1 MRPRARPPR
10 GPDHSRTASRSA
22 RMAAASGEQAY
33 SDSILASAWAG
44 FRTTLRL
51 LAYNRVGF
59 AGFLVVAAMMLI
71 SYAGPLVIAL
81 DTKTKIDRIYSTPT
95 LEHPLGTDHQGRDI
109 WSQIVNGG
117 KDVIYVA
124 FLAALISTVI
134 AVVFGTLSG
143 FIGGWVDSAIMSITD
158 IILTIP
164 QFPLLAV
171 LAAFISLNSL
181 TLLGVLMGLLNWP
194 TLLRALRAQAL
205 SLKQRDF
212 IEAARALD
220 LGVWHIVL
228 REMVPNMMPY
238 IVVSFALGMTFAV
251 YQQAGLVFLGLV
263 PISAGNWSVMIQLA
277 WVRGAIFYKDS
288 VWYIMAPIVAI
299 AILQLSIISM
309 TRSLELVFNPR
320 LRASE

>member
-1 MRPRARPPR
+1 
-10 GPDHSRTASRSA
+10 
-22 RMAAASGEQAY
+22 MAADLMGSEQTDNLLL
-33 SDSILASAWAG
+33 SLWKG
-44 FRTTLRL
+44 TLTFFRL

-59 AGFLVVAAMMLI
+59 IGFLVVVFMILL
-71 SYAGPLVIAL
+71 SYVGPLFIEL
-81 DTKTKIDRIYSTPT
+81 DTKTKIDRIFITPT
-95 LEHPLGTDHQGRDI
+95 AEHILGTDHQGRDT

-124 FLAALISTVI
+124 FTAALISTVI
-134 AVVFGTLSG
+134 AVTFGTLSG
-143 FIGGWVDSAIMSITD
+143 FIGGWVDNTIMSITD

-181 TLLGVLMGLLNWP
+181 TFLGILMGLLSWP
-194 TLLRALRAQAL
+194 VLLRAIRSQAL

-220 LGVWHIVL
+220 LGIWHIVL

-238 IVVSFALGMTFAV
+238 IVVSFALAMTFAV

-288 VWYIMAPIVAI
+288 VWYIMSPIIAI
-299 AILQLSIISM
+299 AILQLAIISM

-320 LRASE
+320 LRSSE

>member
-1 MRPRARPPR
+1 
-10 GPDHSRTASRSA
+10 
-22 RMAAASGEQAY
+22 MAAHEMEGEQNE
-33 SDSILASAWAG
+33 SILVSAWKG
-44 FRTTLRL
+44 FRTFVRL
-51 LAYNRVGF
+51 LSYNRVGF
-59 AGFLVVAAMMLI
+59 IGFLVVIFMVLL
-71 SYAGPLVIAL
+71 SYAGPLIIEL
-81 DTKTKIDRIYSTPT
+81 DTKTKIDKIYITPT

-124 FLAALISTVI
+124 FLAALISTTI
-134 AVVFGTLSG
+134 AVVFGTMSG
-143 FIGGWVDSAIMSITD
+143 YIGGWVDSAIMSVTD

-181 TLLGVLMGLLNWP
+181 TFLGILMGLLNWP

-288 VWYIMAPIVAI
+288 VWYIMAPIIAI
-299 AILQLSIISM
+299 AILQLAIISM

-320 LRASE
+320 LRANE

>member
-1 MRPRARPPR
+1 M
-10 GPDHSRTASRSA
+10 TAHE
-22 RMAAASGEQAY
+22 MEGEQH
-33 SDSILASAWAG
+33 DSILVSAWKG
-44 FRTTLRL
+44 FRTFVRL
-51 LAYNRVGF
+51 LSYNRVGF
-59 AGFLVVAAMMLI
+59 IGFLVVVFMVLL
-71 SYAGPLVIAL
+71 SYAGPLIIEL
-81 DTKTKIDRIYSTPT
+81 DTKTKIDKIYITPT
-95 LEHPLGTDHQGRDI
+95 MEHPLGTDHQGRDI

-124 FLAALISTVI
+124 FLAALISTSI
-134 AVVFGTLSG
+134 AVVFGTMSG
-143 FIGGWVDSAIMSITD
+143 FIGGWVDSAIMSVTD

-181 TLLGVLMGLLNWP
+181 TFLGILMGLLNWP

-220 LGVWHIVL
+220 LGIWHIVL

-299 AILQLSIISM
+299 AILQLAIISM

>member
-1 MRPRARPPR
+1 M
-10 GPDHSRTASRSA
+10 TAHE
-22 RMAAASGEQAY
+22 MEGEQH
-33 SDSILASAWAG
+33 DSILVSAWKG
-44 FRTTLRL
+44 FRTFVRL
-51 LAYNRVGF
+51 LSYNRVGF
-59 AGFLVVAAMMLI
+59 IGFLVVVFMVLL
-71 SYAGPLVIAL
+71 SYAGPLIIEL
-81 DTKTKIDRIYSTPT
+81 DTKTKIDKIYITPT
-95 LEHPLGTDHQGRDI
+95 VEHPLGTDHQGRDI

-124 FLAALISTVI
+124 FLAALISTTI
-134 AVVFGTLSG
+134 AVVFGTMSG
-143 FIGGWVDSAIMSITD
+143 YIGGWVDSAIMSVTD

-181 TLLGVLMGLLNWP
+181 TFLGILMGLLNWP

-220 LGVWHIVL
+220 LGVWHIVM

-288 VWYIMAPIVAI
+288 VWYIMAPIIAI
-299 AILQLSIISM
+299 AILQLAIISM

-320 LRASE
+320 LRANE

>member
-1 MRPRARPPR
+1 M
-10 GPDHSRTASRSA
+10 TAESINY
-22 RMAAASGEQAY
+22 EQG
-33 SDSILASAWAG
+33 DSLLNSAWKG
-44 FRTTLRL
+44 LRLSVRL
-51 LAYNRVGF
+51 LAYNKVGF
-59 AGFLVVAAMMLI
+59 IGFLVVVFMVLL
-71 SYAGPLVIAL
+71 SYAGPLLIEL
-81 DTKTKIDRIYSTPT
+81 DTKTKIDRIYITPT

-143 FIGGWVDSAIMSITD
+143 FIGGWVDSAVMSITD

-299 AILQLSIISM
+299 AILQLAIISM

>member
-1 MRPRARPPR
+1 
-10 GPDHSRTASRSA
+10 
-22 RMAAASGEQAY
+22 MAAHEMEGEQNE
-33 SDSILASAWAG
+33 SILVSAWKG
-44 FRTTLRL
+44 FRTFVRL
-51 LAYNRVGF
+51 LSYNRVGF
-59 AGFLVVAAMMLI
+59 IGFLVVIFMVLL
-71 SYAGPLVIAL
+71 SYAGPLLIEL
-81 DTKTKIDRIYSTPT
+81 DTKTKIDKIYITPT

-124 FLAALISTVI
+124 FLAALISTAI
-134 AVVFGTLSG
+134 AVVFGTMSG
-143 FIGGWVDSAIMSITD
+143 FIGGWVDSAIMSVTD

-181 TLLGVLMGLLNWP
+181 TILGILMGLLNWP

-251 YQQAGLVFLGLV
+251 YQQAGLVFLGLL

-288 VWYIMAPIVAI
+288 VWYIMAPIIAI
-299 AILQLSIISM
+299 AILQLAIISM

-320 LRASE
+320 LRANE

>member
-1 MRPRARPPR
+1 
-10 GPDHSRTASRSA
+10 
-22 RMAAASGEQAY
+22 MAAHEMEGEQNE
-33 SDSILASAWAG
+33 SILVSAWKG
-44 FRTTLRL
+44 FRTFVRL
-51 LAYNRVGF
+51 LSYNRVGF
-59 AGFLVVAAMMLI
+59 IGFLVVIFMVLL
-71 SYAGPLVIAL
+71 SYAGPLLIEL
-81 DTKTKIDRIYSTPT
+81 DTKTKIDKIYITPT

-124 FLAALISTVI
+124 FLAALISTTI
-134 AVVFGTLSG
+134 AVVFGTMSG
-143 FIGGWVDSAIMSITD
+143 FIGGWIDSAIMSVTD

-181 TLLGVLMGLLNWP
+181 TFLGILMGLLNWP

-288 VWYIMAPIVAI
+288 VWYIMAPIIAI
-299 AILQLSIISM
+299 AILQLAIISM

-320 LRASE
+320 LRANE

>member
-1 MRPRARPPR
+1 
-10 GPDHSRTASRSA
+10 
-22 RMAAASGEQAY
+22 MAAHEMEGEQNE
-33 SDSILASAWAG
+33 SILVSAWKG
-44 FRTTLRL
+44 FRTFVRL
-51 LAYNRVGF
+51 LSYNRVGF
-59 AGFLVVAAMMLI
+59 IGFLVVIFMVLL
-71 SYAGPLVIAL
+71 SYAGPLLIEL
-81 DTKTKIDRIYSTPT
+81 DTKTKIDKIYITPT

-124 FLAALISTVI
+124 FLAALISTTI
-134 AVVFGTLSG
+134 AVVFGTMSG
-143 FIGGWVDSAIMSITD
+143 FIGGWIDSAIMSVTD

-181 TLLGVLMGLLNWP
+181 TFLGILMGLLNWP

-288 VWYIMAPIVAI
+288 VWYIMAPIIAI
-299 AILQLSIISM
+299 AILQLAIISM

>member
-1 MRPRARPPR
+1 M
-10 GPDHSRTASRSA
+10 TAQVVEGQR
-22 RMAAASGEQAY
+22 
-33 SDSILASAWAG
+33 SDSILVSAWKG
-44 FRTTLRL
+44 FRTAVRL
-51 LAYNRVGF
+51 LSYNRVGF
-59 AGFLVVAAMMLI
+59 VGFLVVVFMVLL
-71 SYAGPLVIAL
+71 SYAGPFIVEL
-81 DTKTKIDRIYSTPT
+81 DTKTKIDRIYITPT

-143 FIGGWVDSAIMSITD
+143 FIGGWLDSAIMSVTD

-212 IEAARALD
+212 IEAAKALD
-220 LGVWHIVL
+220 LGVMHIVL

-263 PISAGNWSVMIQLA
+263 PITAGNWSVMIQLA

-299 AILQLSIISM
+299 AILQLAIISM

>member
-1 MRPRARPPR
+1 M
-10 GPDHSRTASRSA
+10 TAQVA
-22 RMAAASGEQAY
+22 DGQQT
-33 SDSILASAWAG
+33 DSILVSAWKG
-44 FRTTLRL
+44 FRTGVRL

-59 AGFLVVAAMMLI
+59 IGFLVVVFMVLL
-71 SYAGPLVIAL
+71 SYAGPLIIEL
-81 DTKTKIDRIYSTPT
+81 DTKTKIDRIYITPT

-143 FIGGWVDSAIMSITD
+143 FIGGWLDSAIMSVTD

-220 LGVWHIVL
+220 LGVMHIVL

-299 AILQLSIISM
+299 AILQLAIISM

>member
-1 MRPRARPPR
+1 
-10 GPDHSRTASRSA
+10 
-22 RMAAASGEQAY
+22 MAAHVMEGEK
-33 SDSILASAWAG
+33 SDNIFESVWKG
-44 FRTTLRL
+44 FRTGVRL
-51 LAYNRVGF
+51 LAYNKVGF
-59 AGFLVVAAMMLI
+59 AGFLVVVFVVLL
-71 SYAGPLVIAL
+71 SYVGPVFIEL
-81 DTKTKIDRIYSTPT
+81 DTKTKIDKIYITPT
-95 LEHPLGTDHQGRDI
+95 VEHPLGTDHQGRDI

-124 FLAALISTVI
+124 FLAALISTLI
-134 AVVFGTLSG
+134 AVVFGTMSG
-143 FIGGWVDSAIMSITD
+143 FIGGWVDSAVMSVTD

-181 TLLGVLMGLLNWP
+181 TFLGILMGLLNWP
-194 TLLRALRAQAL
+194 TLLRALRAQEL
-205 SLKQRDF
+205 SLKERDF

-299 AILQLSIISM
+299 AILQLAIISM

>member
-1 MRPRARPPR
+1 
-10 GPDHSRTASRSA
+10 
-22 RMAAASGEQAY
+22 MAAHEMEGEQNE
-33 SDSILASAWAG
+33 SILVSAWKG
-44 FRTTLRL
+44 FRTFVRL
-51 LAYNRVGF
+51 LSYNRVGF
-59 AGFLVVAAMMLI
+59 IGFLVVIFMVLL
-71 SYAGPLVIAL
+71 SYAGPLLIEL
-81 DTKTKIDRIYSTPT
+81 DTKTKIDKIYITPT

-124 FLAALISTVI
+124 FLAALISTAI
-134 AVVFGTLSG
+134 AVVFGTMSG
-143 FIGGWVDSAIMSITD
+143 FIGGWVDSAIMSVTD

-181 TLLGVLMGLLNWP
+181 TFLGILMGLLNWP

-299 AILQLSIISM
+299 AILQLAIISM

>member
-1 MRPRARPPR
+1 MCIR
-10 GPDHSRTASRSA
+10 
-22 RMAAASGEQAY
+22 
-33 SDSILASAWAG
+33 
-44 FRTTLRL
+44 
-51 LAYNRVGF
+51 
-59 AGFLVVAAMMLI
+59 
-71 SYAGPLVIAL
+71 
-81 DTKTKIDRIYSTPT
+81 DR
-95 LEHPLGTDHQGRDI
+95 
-109 WSQIVNGG
+109 
-117 KDVIYVA
+117 
-124 FLAALISTVI
+124 
-134 AVVFGTLSG
+134 
-143 FIGGWVDSAIMSITD
+143 DSAVMSITD

-299 AILQLSIISM
+299 AILQLAIISM

>member
-1 MRPRARPPR
+1 
-10 GPDHSRTASRSA
+10 
-22 RMAAASGEQAY
+22 MAAHVMEGEQN
-33 SDSILASAWAG
+33 DSILVSAWKG
-44 FRTTLRL
+44 FRTFVRL
-51 LAYNRVGF
+51 LSYNRVGF
-59 AGFLVVAAMMLI
+59 IGFLVVIFMVLL
-71 SYAGPLVIAL
+71 SYVGPVIIEL
-81 DTKTKIDRIYSTPT
+81 DTKTKIDKIYITPT

-134 AVVFGTLSG
+134 AVVFGTMSG
-143 FIGGWVDSAIMSITD
+143 YIGGWIDSAIMSVTD

-181 TLLGVLMGLLNWP
+181 TFLGILMGLLNWP

-220 LGVWHIVL
+220 LGVWHIVM

-288 VWYIMAPIVAI
+288 VWYIMAPIIAI
-299 AILQLSIISM
+299 AILQLAIISM

-320 LRASE
+320 LRANE

>member
-1 MRPRARPPR
+1 
-10 GPDHSRTASRSA
+10 
-22 RMAAASGEQAY
+22 MAAHEMEGEQNE
-33 SDSILASAWAG
+33 SILVSAWKG
-44 FRTTLRL
+44 FRTFVRL
-51 LAYNRVGF
+51 LSYNRVGF
-59 AGFLVVAAMMLI
+59 IGFLVVIFMVLL
-71 SYAGPLVIAL
+71 SYAGPLLIEL
-81 DTKTKIDRIYSTPT
+81 DTKTKIDKIYITPT

-124 FLAALISTVI
+124 FLAALISTTI
-134 AVVFGTLSG
+134 AVVFGTMSG
-143 FIGGWVDSAIMSITD
+143 FIGGWVDSAIMSVTD

-181 TLLGVLMGLLNWP
+181 TFLGILMGLLNWP

-288 VWYIMAPIVAI
+288 IWYIMAPIIAI
-299 AILQLSIISM
+299 AILQLAIISM

-320 LRASE
+320 LRANE

>member
-1 MRPRARPPR
+1 
-10 GPDHSRTASRSA
+10 
-22 RMAAASGEQAY
+22 MAAHEMEGEQN
-33 SDSILASAWAG
+33 DSILVSAWKG
-44 FRTTLRL
+44 FRTFVRL
-51 LAYNRVGF
+51 LSYNRVGF
-59 AGFLVVAAMMLI
+59 IGFLVVIFMVLL
-71 SYAGPLVIAL
+71 SYAGPLLIEL
-81 DTKTKIDRIYSTPT
+81 DTKTKIDKIYMTPT

-124 FLAALISTVI
+124 FLAALISTTI
-134 AVVFGTLSG
+134 AVVFGTMSG
-143 FIGGWVDSAIMSITD
+143 FIGGWVDSAIMSVTD

-181 TLLGVLMGLLNWP
+181 TFLGILMGLLNWP

-288 VWYIMAPIVAI
+288 VWYIMAPIIAI
-299 AILQLSIISM
+299 AILQLAIISM

-320 LRASE
+320 LRANE

>member
-1 MRPRARPPR
+1 
-10 GPDHSRTASRSA
+10 
-22 RMAAASGEQAY
+22 MAAHVMEGEQN
-33 SDSILASAWAG
+33 DSILVSAWKG
-44 FRTTLRL
+44 FRTFVRL
-51 LAYNRVGF
+51 LSYNRVGF
-59 AGFLVVAAMMLI
+59 IGFLVVVFMVLL
-71 SYAGPLVIAL
+71 SYAGPLIIEL
-81 DTKTKIDRIYSTPT
+81 DTKTKIDKIYITPT
-95 LEHPLGTDHQGRDI
+95 MEHPLGTDHQGRDI

-124 FLAALISTVI
+124 FLAALISTSI
-134 AVVFGTLSG
+134 AVVFGTMSG
-143 FIGGWVDSAIMSITD
+143 FIGGWVDSAIMSVTD

-181 TLLGVLMGLLNWP
+181 TFLGILMGLLNWP

-212 IEAARALD
+212 IEAAKALD
-220 LGVWHIVL
+220 LGIWHIVL

-299 AILQLSIISM
+299 AILQLAIISM

>member
-1 MRPRARPPR
+1 M
-10 GPDHSRTASRSA
+10 TADTIQV
-22 RMAAASGEQAY
+22 EQHE
-33 SDSILASAWAG
+33 SLLASAWKG
-44 FRTTLRL
+44 TRLFVRL

-59 AGFLVVAAMMLI
+59 VGFLVVVFMVLL
-71 SYAGPLVIAL
+71 SYAGPFLIEL
-81 DTKTKIDRIYSTPT
+81 DTKTKIDRIYITPT

-124 FLAALISTVI
+124 FTAALISTVI

-143 FIGGWVDSAIMSITD
+143 FIGGWVDSAIMSVTD

-181 TLLGVLMGLLNWP
+181 TFLGILMGLLNWP

-205 SLKQRDF
+205 SLKQREF

-220 LGVWHIVL
+220 LGIWHIVL

-299 AILQLSIISM
+299 AVLQLAIISM

>member
-1 MRPRARPPR
+1 M
-10 GPDHSRTASRSA
+10 TAQVVK
-22 RMAAASGEQAY
+22 GQQT
-33 SDSILASAWAG
+33 DSILVSAWKG
-44 FRTTLRL
+44 FRTGVRL

-59 AGFLVVAAMMLI
+59 IGFLVVVFMVLL
-71 SYAGPLVIAL
+71 SYAGPLIIEL
-81 DTKTKIDRIYSTPT
+81 DTKTKIDRIYITPT

-143 FIGGWVDSAIMSITD
+143 FIGGWLDSAIMSVTD

-220 LGVWHIVL
+220 LGVMHIVL

-238 IVVSFALGMTFAV
+238 IVVSFASGHDLCRLP
-251 YQQAGLVFLGLV
+251 AGGTGL
-263 PISAGNWSVMIQLA
+263 PRPGADKRRQLE
-277 WVRGAIFYKDS
+277 RDDS
-288 VWYIMAPIVAI
+288 TGVG
-299 AILQLSIISM
+299 
-309 TRSLELVFNPR
+309 TRSDLLQRQCLVHYGADRRHRDSSVGNHFHDP
-320 LRASE
+320 LA

>member
-1 MRPRARPPR
+1 M
-10 GPDHSRTASRSA
+10 TA
-22 RMAAASGEQAY
+22 
-33 SDSILASAWAG
+33 DSINYEQTDSLLASAWKG
-44 FRTTLRL
+44 LRLSVRL
-51 LAYNRVGF
+51 LAYNKVGF
-59 AGFLVVAAMMLI
+59 IGFLVVLFMVLL
-71 SYAGPLVIAL
+71 SYAGPLIIEL
-81 DTKTKIDRIYSTPT
+81 DTKTKIDRIYITPT

-143 FIGGWVDSAIMSITD
+143 FIGGWVDGVVMSVTD

-238 IVVSFALGMTFAV
+238 IVVSFALAMTFAV

-299 AILQLSIISM
+299 AILQLAIISM

>member
-1 MRPRARPPR
+1 MEA
-10 GPDHSRTASRSA
+10 HV
-22 RMAAASGEQAY
+22 MEGEQN
-33 SDSILASAWAG
+33 DSTLVSAWKG
-44 FRTTLRL
+44 FRTFVRL
-51 LAYNRVGF
+51 LSYNRVGF
-59 AGFLVVAAMMLI
+59 IGFLVVVFMVLL
-71 SYAGPLVIAL
+71 SYAGPLLIEL
-81 DTKTKIDRIYSTPT
+81 DTKTKIDKIYITPT
-95 LEHPLGTDHQGRDI
+95 MEHPLGTDHQGRDI

-117 KDVIYVA
+117 RDVIYVA
-124 FLAALISTVI
+124 FLAALISTAI
-134 AVVFGTLSG
+134 AVVFGTMSG
-143 FIGGWVDSAIMSITD
+143 YIGGWIDSAIMSVTD

-171 LAAFISLNSL
+171 LAAFISLNNL
-181 TLLGVLMGLLNWP
+181 TFLGILMGLLNWP

-220 LGVWHIVL
+220 LGVWHIVM

-288 VWYIMAPIVAI
+288 VWYIMAPIIAI
-299 AILQLSIISM
+299 AILQLAIISM

-320 LRASE
+320 LRANE

>member
-1 MRPRARPPR
+1 
-10 GPDHSRTASRSA
+10 
-22 RMAAASGEQAY
+22 MAAHEMEGEQN
-33 SDSILASAWAG
+33 DSILVSAWKG
-44 FRTTLRL
+44 FRTFVRL
-51 LAYNRVGF
+51 LSYNRVGF
-59 AGFLVVAAMMLI
+59 IGFLVVVFMVLL
-71 SYAGPLVIAL
+71 SYAGPLLIEL
-81 DTKTKIDRIYSTPT
+81 DTKTKIDKIYITPT

-124 FLAALISTVI
+124 FLAALISTTI
-134 AVVFGTLSG
+134 AVVFGTMSG
-143 FIGGWVDSAIMSITD
+143 FIGGWVDSAIMSVTD

-181 TLLGVLMGLLNWP
+181 TFLGILMGLLNWP

-220 LGVWHIVL
+220 LGVWHIVM

-288 VWYIMAPIVAI
+288 VWYIMAPIIAI
-299 AILQLSIISM
+299 AILQLAIISM

-320 LRASE
+320 LRANE

>member
-1 MRPRARPPR
+1 
-10 GPDHSRTASRSA
+10 
-22 RMAAASGEQAY
+22 MAAHEMEGEQN
-33 SDSILASAWAG
+33 DSILVSAWKG
-44 FRTTLRL
+44 FRTFVRL
-51 LAYNRVGF
+51 LSYNRVGF
-59 AGFLVVAAMMLI
+59 IGFLVVIFMVLL
-71 SYAGPLVIAL
+71 SYAGPLLIEL
-81 DTKTKIDRIYSTPT
+81 DTKTKIDKIYITPT

-124 FLAALISTVI
+124 FLAALISTTI
-134 AVVFGTLSG
+134 AVVFGTMSG
-143 FIGGWVDSAIMSITD
+143 FIGGWVDSAIMSVTD

-181 TLLGVLMGLLNWP
+181 TFLGILMGLLNWP

-220 LGVWHIVL
+220 LGVWHIVM

-288 VWYIMAPIVAI
+288 VWYIMAPIIAI
-299 AILQLSIISM
+299 AILQLAIISM

>member
-1 MRPRARPPR
+1 M
-10 GPDHSRTASRSA
+10 TAQGWE
-22 RMAAASGEQAY
+22 GEQN
-33 SDSILASAWAG
+33 DSLLTSAWKG
-44 FRTTLRL
+44 FRTFVRL
-51 LAYNRVGF
+51 LSYNRVGF
-59 AGFLVVAAMMLI
+59 IGFLVVIFMILL
-71 SYAGPLVIAL
+71 SYAGPLIIEL
-81 DTKTKIDRIYSTPT
+81 DTKTKIDKIYITPT
-95 LEHPLGTDHQGRDI
+95 IEHPLGTDHQGRDI

-124 FLAALISTVI
+124 FLAAMISTVI

-143 FIGGWVDSAIMSITD
+143 FIGGWIDSAIMSVTD

-181 TLLGVLMGLLNWP
+181 TLLGILMGLLNWP

-299 AILQLSIISM
+299 AILQLAIISM

>member
-1 MRPRARPPR
+1 
-10 GPDHSRTASRSA
+10 
-22 RMAAASGEQAY
+22 MAAHEMEGEQN
-33 SDSILASAWAG
+33 DSILVSAWKG
-44 FRTTLRL
+44 FRTFVRL
-51 LAYNRVGF
+51 LSYNRVGF
-59 AGFLVVAAMMLI
+59 IGFLVVIFMVLL
-71 SYAGPLVIAL
+71 SYAGPLLIEL
-81 DTKTKIDRIYSTPT
+81 DTKTKIDKIYITPT

-124 FLAALISTVI
+124 FLAALISTTI
-134 AVVFGTLSG
+134 AVVFGTMSG
-143 FIGGWVDSAIMSITD
+143 YIGGWVDSAIMSVTD

-181 TLLGVLMGLLNWP
+181 TFLGILMGLLNWP

-288 VWYIMAPIVAI
+288 VWYIMAPIIAI
-299 AILQLSIISM
+299 AILQLAIISM

-320 LRASE
+320 LRANE

>member
-1 MRPRARPPR
+1 M
-10 GPDHSRTASRSA
+10 TA
-22 RMAAASGEQAY
+22 
-33 SDSILASAWAG
+33 DSINYEQGDSLLMSAWKG
-44 FRTTLRL
+44 LRLSVRL
-51 LAYNRVGF
+51 LAYNKVGF
-59 AGFLVVAAMMLI
+59 IGFLVVLFMVLL
-71 SYAGPLVIAL
+71 SYAGPLIIEL
-81 DTKTKIDRIYSTPT
+81 DTKTKIDRIYITPT

-143 FIGGWVDSAIMSITD
+143 FSGGWIDSAVMSVTD

-194 TLLRALRAQAL
+194 TLLRALRSQAL

-299 AILQLSIISM
+299 AILQLAIISM